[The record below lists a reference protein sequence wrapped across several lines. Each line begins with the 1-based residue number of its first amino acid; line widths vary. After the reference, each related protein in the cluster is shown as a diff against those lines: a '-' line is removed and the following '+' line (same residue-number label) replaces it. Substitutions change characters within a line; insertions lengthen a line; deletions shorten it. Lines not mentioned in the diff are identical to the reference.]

1 MQDNKNNKD
10 EEKLTDIKGSLE
22 SLVEGELPEV
32 SQEEA
37 IKAYRGEGPQKPKK
51 RKKTSSNEEDDDNDD
66 YLRKLKQELL
76 ASLEKVN
83 RLARQLFGEKSYTN
97 VKDFKVKK
105 EYQRVSGKEKLVNKE
120 NSKKRE
126 GKEREEWIY
135 L

>member
-1 MQDNKNNKD
+1 MQENKKD
-10 EEKLTDIKGSLE
+10 KKDKEEKLTDIKGSLE
-22 SLVEGELPEV
+22 SLVEGELPEI

-37 IKAYRGEGPQKPKK
+37 IKAYKGEGPQKPKK
-51 RKKTSSNEEDDDNDD
+51 RKQITSDEEDDDDD

-83 RLARQLFGEKSYTN
+83 RLARQLFGEKSYIN

-105 EYQRVSGKEKLVNKE
+105 EYQKVKGKEKIVNKE

-126 GKEREEWIY
+126 GKEREE
-135 L
+135 

>member
-51 RKKTSSNEEDDDNDD
+51 RKKTSSNEEDEDDDD

-83 RLARQLFGEKSYTN
+83 RLARQ
-97 VKDFKVKK
+97 
-105 EYQRVSGKEKLVNKE
+105 EKLVNKE
-120 NSKKRE
+120 NSRKRE